1 MLPDETPS
9 LPPRDHNQPPS
20 PVEFLSAEQTEA
32 LQPFTQRR
40 DELIQAAQR
49 KQVFD
54 RISAG
59 DAADII
65 RIASEV
71 YKRIDQDRRDRTDP
85 YRRAADAAKGIVD
98 EFWQPVIDA
107 LDELRQRVEA
117 WTKAEDDRIAAQKA
131 EQEAEMKRMREA
143 AAEKEAPY
151 SAAKAQLESG
161 LSPFQ
166 PARRRKIRGD
176 LGATLSTV
184 EKTDFRVIDVRAVPD
199 WIMASPT
206 VHAAIIAVAKSMAK
220 HTAEIPG
227 LERLTI
233 TDNQIR

>member
-1 MLPDETPS
+1 MIPDETPA
-9 LPPRDHNQPPS
+9 LAPRDHNKPPS
-20 PVEFLSAEQTEA
+20 PVEALSSEQTEA
-32 LQPFTQRR
+32 LHIFTARR
-40 DELIQAAQR
+40 DEIVAAAQR
-49 KQVFD
+49 KTVFD

-98 EFWQPVIDA
+98 EFWQPVLDA
-107 LDELRQRVEA
+107 LDELRDRITA
-117 WTKAEDDRIAAQKA
+117 WTTQEDERIAAQKA
-131 EQEAEMKRMREA
+131 EQEEEMRRMREA
-143 AAEKEAPY
+143 QAAAAP
-151 SAAKAQLESG
+151 AAVPPPAA
-161 LSPFQ
+161 PTFQ
-166 PARRRKIRGD
+166 PARARKIRGD

-184 EKTDFRVIDVRAVPD
+184 EKTDFRVVDVSKVPD